1 MSAGATVRIRN
12 VAPAAGCNLHILTG
26 ILKTFFKKVVR
37 LFSPL
42 QVTSKMSTITSKN
55 ERKRDRNAIIEEYQQ
70 EQEENEYLKM
80 VLSGIIDTVYAN
92 LRNHIFLLKI
102 VISNIVNN
110 MSKIPDSLV
119 FNIIR
124 HFDV

>member
-1 MSAGATVRIRN
+1 
-12 VAPAAGCNLHILTG
+12 
-26 ILKTFFKKVVR
+26 
-37 LFSPL
+37 
-42 QVTSKMSTITSKN
+42 MSTITSKS
-55 ERKRDRNAIIEEYQQ
+55 ERKSDRSAIIGEYQQ

-80 VLSGIIDTVYAN
+80 VVSGIIDTVYAN
-92 LRNHIFLLKI
+92 LRNNILLKI